1 MKWGIGLVLAAL
13 LLFVIKPGTVEAGS
27 PLLNPAAVDV
37 SGKQTIWV
45 PAGAM
50 TVTVTAGA
58 AGLATAESTAG
69 RPDMSVQ
76 DFDKDS
82 DEHVQFSIGMPKNWN
97 EGTVTFQLM
106 WTQAA
111 GSTTGVAFGL
121 QCLALGD
128 SDTFDAVFGTAVLVT
143 DDGLNTAKD
152 LMISAESSAITVG
165 GSPAEGDIVVCDL
178 YRDVSDGNDDLNA
191 DARVVGI
198 RLHYT
203 TDANNDD

>member
-37 SGKQTIWV
+37 SGKQTIWG

-50 TVTVTAGA
+50 TVTVTGGA
-58 AGLATAESTAG
+58 AALATAESTAG
-69 RPDMSVQ
+69 RPDMSVR

-143 DDGLNTAKD
+143 DDGLNTAED

-165 GSPAEGDIVVCDL
+165 GSPAESDIIVCDL